1 MLSLFP
7 QLFTYQELAPFILRL
22 TAGFIAI
29 AFAYSKLK
37 KPALTR
43 PASTQRGERGRPTER
58 LNFAIGLAEFCSGA
72 MLIAGF
78 LTQLAAGL
86 IILAVLF
93 DIFRPA
99 SPSQGGPGLKEY
111 KFMILLIIVLA
122 ALMFLG
128 PGFFSIDLP
137 L

>member
-22 TAGFIAI
+22 AAGFIA
-29 AFAYSKLK
+29 
-37 KPALTR
+37 
-43 PASTQRGERGRPTER
+43 
-58 LNFAIGLAEFCSGA
+58 LNFAYPKLKNPREYRNFLIGLVEIISGI

-86 IILAVLF
+86 IIVAVLF
-93 DIFRPA
+93 EIFRP
-99 SPSQGGPGLKEY
+99 SDYKNY
-111 KFMILLIIVLA
+111 KFMVLLIVVLV
-122 ALMFLG
+122 ALIFLG
-128 PGFFSIDLP
+128 PGFYSFDLP

>member
-7 QLFTYQELAPFILRL
+7 QLFTYSELAPFILRL
-22 TAGFIAI
+22 TAGLIVI
-29 AFAYSKLK
+29 GFAYSKLK
-37 KPALTR
+37 KPAE
-43 PASTQRGERGRPTER
+43 GF
-58 LNFAIGLAEFCSGA
+58 NFVIGLAEFCA
-72 MLIAGF
+72 AILLIAGF

-86 IILAVLF
+86 IILALLF
-93 DIFRPA
+93 EIFRP
-99 SPSQGGPGLKEY
+99 GLKDC
-111 KFMILLIIVLA
+111 KFMILLIIILV